1 MKEHINLLED
11 VAPASNELGAI
22 AEAAQR
28 AQILRDE
35 IDELMR
41 QVKEKEQRLKSLTEQ
56 EMPDLMQEL
65 NVKDFTLTDGSK
77 VGLVDIV
84 SASIPSAGAIDRAK
98 GDNREEL
105 YERQQQCFD
114 WLRDN
119 GGGELIKSSVEV
131 QFGKGEDGSCT
142 EFKKELRDKK
152 IFYRDSMG
160 VHPQSLKAFIAEC
173 LGRGIN
179 VPSDIFKLYTGQK
192 VQIRRP

>member
-1 MKEHINLLED
+1 MAEINLLED

-22 AEAAQR
+22 AEAAKR
-28 AQILRDE
+28 AQNLREE
-35 IDELMR
+35 INELT
-41 QVKEKEQRLKSLTEQ
+41 QQLQEKEQKLKCLTEQ
-56 EMPDLMQEL
+56 EMPDLMHEL

-98 GDNREEL
+98 GDAKEEL

-114 WLRDN
+114 WLRSH
-119 GGGELIKSSVEV
+119 GGGELIKSNVEV
-131 QFGKGEDGSCT
+131 QFGKGEDSSCT
-142 EFKKELRDKK
+142 EFKKELRSKK

-160 VHPQSLKAFIAEC
+160 VHPQSLKAFMGEC
-173 LGRGIN
+173 LGRGIK
-179 VPSDIFKLYTGQK
+179 VPSDMFKLYTGQK

>member
-1 MKEHINLLED
+1 MAEINLLED

-22 AEAAQR
+22 AEAAKR
-28 AQILRDE
+28 AQNLREE
-35 IDELMR
+35 INELT
-41 QVKEKEQRLKSLTEQ
+41 QQLKGKEQKLKSLTEQ
-56 EMPDLMQEL
+56 EMPDLMHEL

-98 GDNREEL
+98 GDAKEEL

-114 WLRDN
+114 WLRSH
-119 GGGELIKSSVEV
+119 GGGELIKSNVEV
-131 QFGKGEDGSCT
+131 QFGKGEDSSCT
-142 EFKKELRDKK
+142 EFKKELRSKK

-160 VHPQSLKAFIAEC
+160 VHPQSLKAFMGEC
-173 LGRGIN
+173 LGRGIK
-179 VPSDIFKLYTGQK
+179 VPSDMFKLYTGQK

>member
-1 MKEHINLLED
+1 MKDKINLLED

-28 AQILRDE
+28 AQVLRNE
-35 IDELMR
+35 IDELT
-41 QVKEKEQRLKSLTEQ
+41 QQLKEKEQRLKSLTEQ

-65 NVKDFTLTDGSK
+65 NVKNFTLTDGSK
-77 VGLVDIV
+77 VSLVDIV
-84 SASIPSAGAIDRAK
+84 SASIPSAGAIEKAK

-114 WLRDN
+114 WLRGN
-119 GGGELIKSSVEV
+119 GGGELIKSNVEV
-131 QFGKGEDGSCT
+131 QFGKGEDNSCT

-160 VHPQSLKAFIAEC
+160 VHPQSLKAFITEC
-173 LGRGIN
+173 FGRGIN

>member
-1 MKEHINLLED
+1 MKENINLLED
-11 VAPASNELGAI
+11 VAPSSNELGAI

-35 IDELMR
+35 IDELTR
-41 QVKEKEQRLKSLTEQ
+41 QLKEKEQRLKSLTEQ

-65 NVKDFTLTDGSK
+65 NVKNFTLTDGSK
-77 VGLVDIV
+77 VSLVDIV
-84 SASIPSAGAIDRAK
+84 SASIPSAGAIEKAK

-119 GGGELIKSSVEV
+119 GGGELIKSNVEV
-131 QFGKGEDGSCT
+131 QFGKGEDNSCT

-160 VHPQSLKAFIAEC
+160 VHPQSLKAFITEC
-173 LGRGIN
+173 FGRGIN